1 MKTLHLVDT
10 FGLLFKFYYP
20 LRDLQTSKG
29 INTAWL
35 SAFAKIIH
43 QLYSFKADRLIFAL
57 ESQSNHRKTLDPA
70 YKANRIAPPHLH
82 TQLPIIL
89 EWIEQMGLC
98 ALSVE
103 GYESDDV
110 IASLCYAFKDHFV
123 RIISFDKD
131 FYQLVDSQ
139 VVLCDL
145 SSRKES
151 GVTECMQKYGIAPC
165 QFRDYQGLVG
175 DSSDG
180 YKGVEGIGPKNA
192 SKLLEKHAN
201 LEALYANL
209 DNLKLSPKLIE
220 ALRRD
225 YNQAFLSRE
234 LATLNTSLFMNQD
247 LSTKGLFPKSHPLL
261 KIEAELKHYEMFGL
275 LKQITPKVKPLAPQK
290 INLCPP
296 QEALEKISSA
306 QGSVTQIL
314 ELKEGLGLAVLLL
327 NALDQEGE
335 FFCISLNQE
344 SIQCLHSLSQHKLI
358 AYNLKE
364 VCSLLRGYNFPFPT
378 CYEDIGILA
387 WLENCYLEPS
397 LHALG
402 QYLGEQGYDLAGLED
417 TEALFKASIN
427 ARLILKAYKHYKE
440 VLSQEL
446 WGIAHKLE
454 YPLLE
459 LLYTMQGHGFLLDIA
474 YFKVLQQEF
483 KENLENL
490 EQSMQNMLSMPLNVN
505 SSRQWAQVLYEH
517 LGLESKGI
525 KKGKIGLSTNEASLK
540 ALQATYAQSEVRG
553 VCVGVLLTKLL
564 NYREIFKLQST
575 YVEPFLKRHTQG
587 KIHTTF
593 YQNKTASSRLSSAN
607 PNLQNIPIRHDLGR
621 KIARGFI
628 ASAGCVL
635 IGVDY
640 SQIELRLLAHFSE
653 DQALLKAFEQKEDIH
668 LNTATALFGNQAQ
681 AKRPI
686 AKAIN
691 FGLIYGMGARK
702 LAQTL
707 QISQEEAKAYMERY
721 FNKFPTIK
729 NFLEELK
736 ARILQEGQVTT
747 LLGHV
752 RRFSFK
758 QASPKLHADYL
769 REGVNTLFQG
779 SASDLVK
786 LAMLAIYQKYES
798 RADIKM
804 LVQVHDELIL
814 EVSEIEAR
822 ELQQEIKTLM
832 ENIYP
837 LRVPLECHASI
848 ASNWADLKV

>member
-20 LRDLQTSKG
+20 LRDLHTSKG

-35 SAFAKIIH
+35 SAFAKLIH
-43 QLYSFKADRLIFAL
+43 QLYTFKADRLIFAL
-57 ESQSNHRKTLDPA
+57 ESKSNYRKTLDPS
-70 YKANRIAPPHLH
+70 YKANRIAPPHLSA
-82 TQLPIIL
+82 QLPIIL

-110 IASLCYAFKDHFV
+110 IASLCDAFKDHFV
-123 RIISFDKD
+123 RIFSFDKD

-145 SSRKES
+145 SSHKES
-151 GVTECMQKYGIAPC
+151 GVQECMQKYGIEPC

-192 SKLLEKHAN
+192 SKLLDKHAN
-201 LEALYANL
+201 LEDLYANL
-209 DNLKLSPKLIE
+209 DSLKLSPKLIE
-220 ALRRD
+220 ALKRD
-225 YNQAFLSRE
+225 HNQAFLSRD
-234 LATLNTSLFMNQD
+234 LATLKTSLFMNQD
-247 LSTKGLFPKSHPLL
+247 LSTRGLFPESHPLL
-261 KIEAELKHYEMFGL
+261 KIKAELERYEMFGL
-275 LKQITPKVKPLAPQK
+275 LKQISPKAKPLAPQK
-290 INLCPP
+290 ITLCPP

-306 QGSVTQIL
+306 QGSVIQIL
-314 ELKEGLGLAVLLL
+314 ELKEGLSLAVLLF
-327 NALDQEGE
+327 NDQEGE

-344 SIQCLHSLSQHKLI
+344 SKECLHLLSQHKLI

-364 VCSLLRGYNFPFPT
+364 VWSLLKGYDLPFPS

-402 QYLGEQGYDLAGLED
+402 QYLGEQGYDLAGLEN
-417 TEALFKASIN
+417 TEACFKASIN

-440 VLSQEL
+440 VLSQKL
-446 WGIAHKLE
+446 WDIAHSLE

-474 YFKVLQQEF
+474 YFKALQQEF
-483 KENLENL
+483 KENLKNL
-490 EQSMQNMLSMPLNVN
+490 EQSMQNMLSMPINVN

-540 ALQATYAQSEVRG
+540 ALQAIYAKSEVRG
-553 VCVGVLLTKLL
+553 VCVGALLTKLL
-564 NYREIFKLQST
+564 HYREIFKLQST
-575 YVEPFLKRHTQG
+575 YIEPFLKRHVQG

-621 KIARGFI
+621 KIAKGFI

-640 SQIELRLLAHFSE
+640 SQIELRLLAHFSQ
-653 DQALLKAFEQKEDIH
+653 DQALLKAFEEKQDIH

-758 QASPKLHADYL
+758 EASPKLHADYL

-786 LAMLAIYQKYES
+786 LAMLAIYQKYKS
-798 RADIKM
+798 RTDIKM

-814 EVSEIEAR
+814 EVKQIEAK